1 MNYINKIVLVFCS
14 LLLVILLILLVINLN
29 SNKYKF
35 APVISDCPDY
45 WETTT
50 DANNNIVCLNT
61 HNLGNNS
68 QGCYFPKLV
77 YKKNEIDTMFQEQ
90 TTELDRIGREKDEL
104 NKLEESVR
112 YELSGLHGARV
123 VLDQLI
129 NENSVKTK
137 QETEDQ

>member
-1 MNYINKIVLVFCS
+1 MDDNIS
-14 LLLVILLILLVINLN
+14 LLKTVDKTYTNNELIEI
-29 SNKYKF
+29 
-35 APVISDCPDY
+35 
-45 WETTT
+45 
-50 DANNNIVCLNT
+50 
-61 HNLGNNS
+61 
-68 QGCYFPKLV
+68 LV

-104 NKLEESVR
+104 NKLEENVR